1 MRRLDGS
8 SGWYFT
14 ASLRILEIC
23 DVWMYDIISLY
34 RSGFIF
40 AGSIFLHQMI
50 SGVQHRMWC
59 SARITGPKLPKMQCN
74 MGQIDSKTSRS
85 SKDTACPSISR
96 LYCHRGVGRARYSSG
111 TKKTPPASSTQVVA
125 AKPLWP
131 HEGGFSVTLPLK
143 VPP

>member
-23 DVWMYDIISLY
+23 DVWMYDIISLYIYIY

-96 LYCHRGVGRARYSSG
+96 LYCHKVLAAPATAAAPRRPAGIVNPSG
-111 TKKTPPASSTQVVA
+111 CSETAVTTRRRV
-125 AKPLWP
+125 
-131 HEGGFSVTLPLK
+131 FSHPS
-143 VPP
+143 P